1 MVGRVETGF
10 APRDAY
16 LRLLKLALC
25 DLLGPA
31 PLSAGGTGGRR
42 TRMRVLTEKERTLRE
57 EGRDW
62 PVNGVTM
69 VGLRRLDHLHH
80 AVERVLA
87 DGVPGDLIEAG
98 VWRGGAGI
106 LMRAVL
112 AVHGVTDRTVWLAD
126 SFQGLPRPRSRRFPA
141 DRGDRQHRQSFL
153 AASQEEVQTNFTR
166 YGLLDDRVRLV
177 AGWFADTLPTL
188 RGRRWALIRLDGD
201 MYEST
206 LIALESLYP
215 GLAPGG
221 YLIVDDYG
229 ALDSCR
235 AAVEDFRSAQS
246 IEERLEPVDW
256 TAVSWR
262 RGA

>member
-1 MVGRVETGF
+1 MQT
-10 APRDAY
+10 
-16 LRLLKLALC
+16 
-25 DLLGPA
+25 
-31 PLSAGGTGGRR
+31 
-42 TRMRVLTEKERTLRE
+42 RVLTEKERGLRE

-80 AVERVLA
+80 AVAQVLA
-87 DGVPGDLIEAG
+87 DGIPGDLIEAG

-106 LMRAVL
+106 LMRATL

-126 SFQGLPRPRSRRFPA
+126 SFQGLPPPRACFPA
-141 DRGDRQHRQSFL
+141 DRDTRLHQESFL
-153 AASQEEVQTNFTR
+153 AASQEEVRTNFAR

-177 AGWFADTLPTL
+177 GGWFADTLPTL

-206 LIALESLYP
+206 LISLQSLYP

-235 AAVEDFRSAQS
+235 AAVDDFRSAHG
-246 IEERLEPVDW
+246 IEDSLERVDW
-256 TAVSWR
+256 TAIAWR